1 MFEKD
6 MRVKLHTA
14 NRLNWADEKTGVILE
29 APDEASLSRM
39 YLIRIDG
46 MDRSKPPFA
55 LANIYEHELEVIP
68 ERKEEDMVNHPSH
81 YTDGQYECIDY
92 MEDRGYTHD
101 GYVFNAVKYLSRAGK
116 KDPNKKKEDIQKAI
130 WYLERKREYWA
141 HSRVERQINPDDYI
155 RDKGLENTLCG
166 MALKMIDHNEIEL
179 AIDLLKMEVSNG

>member
-1 MFEKD
+1 MKEKT
-6 MRVKLHTA
+6 RVRLHTEG
-14 NRLNWADEKTGVILE
+14 RLNWADGKTGVIE
-29 APDEASLSRM
+29 VTESAMAPEGTFVV
-39 YLIRIDG
+39 RIDG
-46 MDRSKPPFA
+46 MDVSTPPFGLVNVYA
-55 LANIYEHELEVIP
+55 HEVEIFP
-68 ERKEEDMVNHPSH
+68 EKKEEDMVNHPSH

-92 MEDRGYTHD
+92 MEARGYTLD

-130 WYLERKREYWA
+130 WYLERKREYCA